1 MKAIKWLE
9 WYDISFLRD
18 LNILVLASLNK
29 RKKDISS
36 LAQKDISSI
45 FQVCLNSMEPNKI
58 KRNGVALIS
67 ISPML
72 VWDSYTTTC
81 SQSFK
86 TFASLILDQLIYQW
100 LFLMCTKN
108 ESYKTKDFVRRI
120 NSIISFERR
129 LLIGR
134 YLRDIKCNILY

>member
-9 WYDISFLRD
+9 WYISFLRD
-18 LNILVLASLNK
+18 LIILVLASLNK
-29 RKKDISS
+29 RKKDIFS

-58 KRNGVALIS
+58 KLNGDALIS

-86 TFASLILDQLIYQW
+86 TFASVILDQLIYQW

-129 LLIGR
+129 LVIGG
-134 YLRDIKCNILY
+134 YFRDIKCNILY